1 MGYSWPGNVRELRNA
16 IERAVLLSEDYKLQ
30 IKDFSNLLNSL
41 QKRVHEESKTDTD
54 DVPFNIVRMDVN
66 YGITSLRNVDKE
78 YARKV
83 LFKMGGNKTQ
93 TAKILGI
100 SRPKLDILLKN

>member
-1 MGYSWPGNVRELRNA
+1 MIKFITKLRK
-16 IERAVLLSEDYKLQ
+16 LLRL
-30 IKDFSNLLNSL
+30 
-41 QKRVHEESKTDTD
+41 D

-100 SRPKLDILLKN
+100 SRPKLDILLKES

>member
-1 MGYSWPGNVRELRNA
+1 MGHPWPGNVRELRNA
-16 IERAVLLSEDYKLQ
+16 IERAVLLCDDHKLQ
-30 IKDFSNLLNSL
+30 IKDFSSL
-41 QKRVHEESKTDTD
+41 IDNVHIKTQEVASLEDI
-54 DVPFNIVRMDVN
+54 PYNIVRMDVN

-100 SRPKLDILLKN
+100 SRPKLDILLKA